1 MNRFVNFL
9 VLALLE
15 INREIVIPVVTIAL
29 GVYLGLRAAG
39 LTQ

>member
-1 MNRFVNFL
+1 MNRVVNFL
-9 VLALLE
+9 VLAMLE
-15 INREIVIPVVTIAL
+15 INREIVIPVVTISL